1 MPTNNLKHIG
11 SIVNTQRRCVV
22 VFREIPDEPTHCLIV
37 DTDALPDWMHDDIM
51 HAVESP
57 AGQESNEFYEYA
69 ARTLFSDGTQMLNN
83 MHAKGLLQRQP
94 VTNISMTPNRETA
107 INLADLND
115 LISQQN
121 GGKPTVTDT
130 EVETVIESSP
140 DAAMDDSAL
149 AQTMLTQAAGFEAE
163 AKRLRTEA
171 FELAP
176 ELKPKRGRKPKAK
189 AAKTENVN

>member
-11 SIVNTQRRCVV
+11 SIINTQRRCVV
-22 VFREIPDEPTHCLIV
+22 VFREIPDEPTYCLIV

-83 MHAKGLLQRQP
+83 MHSKGLLQRQP
-94 VTNISMTPNRETA
+94 VSNISMTPNRETA

-121 GGKPTVTDT
+121 GGKPAVEPSA
-130 EVETVIESSP
+130 EVESSS
-140 DAAMDDSAL
+140 DDDVALDNVAL
-149 AQTMLTQAAGFEAE
+149 AQNMLKQASGFEAE

-171 FELAP
+171 FDLAP

-189 AAKTENVN
+189 SIKTETVK